1 VSDYFAPAVTSRP
14 LPVVAPAVTPA
25 PAASPRRWPVLV
37 GAAVALVGLVAGG
50 WWWTGRGVTG
60 LQLPETLAGVAPA
73 AAEMDLSGLAARE
86 AAEGSGTET
95 VGRSYGAV
103 RGASPLLLN
112 LLVTGGRTDLE
123 ISLAADGTAREYGEV
138 SCTQTLE
145 LVEGQKAVVAD
156 KHVLCWRTSRRL
168 TVSLL
173 VLGTE
178 PSFVPTAA
186 AAVQEVWDL
195 QG

>member
-1 VSDYFAPAVTSRP
+1 VSDYFAAVVTSHP
-14 LPVVAPAVTPA
+14 LPVMASAVTPA

-60 LQLPETLAGVAPA
+60 LQLPDTLAGVAPA
-73 AAEMDLSGLAARE
+73 AAERDLAGRAARE
-86 AAEGSGTET
+86 ESAGSGAEVT
-95 VGRSYGAV
+95 GRSYGGVPAT
-103 RGASPLLLN
+103 SPLLLN
-112 LLVTGGRTDLE
+112 LLVTGGQTDLE

-145 LVEGQKAVVAD
+145 LVEGQQAVVVD
-156 KHVLCWRTSRRL
+156 THVLCWRTSRQL
-168 TVSLL
+168 TVSVL
-173 VLGTE
+173 VLGTD

-186 AAVQEVWDL
+186 AAVQDVWDL

>member
-14 LPVVAPAVTPA
+14 LPVVASAVAPA
-25 PAASPRRWPVLV
+25 PAAPPRRWPVLV
-37 GAAVALVGLVAGG
+37 GAAVALVGLAAGG

-60 LQLPETLAGVAPA
+60 LQLPDTLAGVAPA
-73 AAEMDLSGLAARE
+73 AAEMDLAGRAARE
-86 AAEGSGTET
+86 ASEGSGTKT

-103 RGASPLLLN
+103 PGTSPLLLN
-112 LLVTGGRTDLE
+112 LLVTGGQTDLE
-123 ISLAADGTAREYGEV
+123 ISLAADGTASEYGEV

-145 LVEGQKAVVAD
+145 LVEGQQTVAVD

-173 VLGTE
+173 VLGTD
-178 PSFVPTAA
+178 PSFVPAAA

>member
-1 VSDYFAPAVTSRP
+1 MSDYFAAVVTSHP
-14 LPVVAPAVTPA
+14 LPVMASAVTPA

-60 LQLPETLAGVAPA
+60 LQLPDTLAGVAPA
-73 AAEMDLSGLAARE
+73 AAERDLAGRAARE
-86 AAEGSGTET
+86 ESAGSGAEVT
-95 VGRSYGAV
+95 GRSYGGVPAT
-103 RGASPLLLN
+103 SPLLLN
-112 LLVTGGRTDLE
+112 LLVTGGQTDLE

-145 LVEGQKAVVAD
+145 LVEGQQAVVVD
-156 KHVLCWRTSRRL
+156 THVLCWRTSRQL
-168 TVSLL
+168 TVSVL
-173 VLGTE
+173 VLGTD

-186 AAVQEVWDL
+186 AAVQDVWDL